1 MALGWIGLGHM
12 GIPMALRLRQAGHPV
27 NVYNRTVAKT
37 ASLVK
42 EGAIALASPR
52 AVVEQS
58 DIIFLMLA
66 DGPAITAIFEQED
79 GLLTSELSGKTL
91 VNLSTISPEQSVS
104 FAERIEQAGATYLE
118 APVSGSVVVAEA
130 GQLVLL
136 LGGDEQAIA
145 ACRPYFEILGKE
157 SIHFGAHGT
166 GSSAKLAINLLLA
179 LVGEGVA
186 ETLLLGERAG
196 LDKEKLLQLI
206 GASGMNT
213 PLFQGKQTMY
223 RDEQFPPAF
232 PLRLMAKDLGLITE
246 EAKRLTLDLPLATM
260 ANQQYQQAL
269 EDGHGDEDMAAI
281 YVALK
286 KNEQHPY

>member
-12 GIPMALRLRQAGHPV
+12 GVPMALRLRRAGHPI
-27 NVYNRTVAKT
+27 NVYNRTVEKT
-37 ASLVK
+37 ESLVK
-42 EGAIALASPR
+42 EGAVALESPR

-66 DGPAITAIFEQED
+66 DGPAITAVFEQEN
-79 GLLTSELSGKTL
+79 GLLASKLSEKTL

-118 APVSGSVVVAEA
+118 APVSGSVGVAEA

-136 LGGDEQAIA
+136 LGGDEQTIA

-196 LDKEKLLQLI
+196 LDKEKLIQLI

-246 EAKRLTLDLPLATM
+246 VAKRLTLDLPLAAT
-260 ANQQYQQAL
+260 AQTQYQHAL
-269 EDGHGDEDMAAI
+269 ESGHGDEDMAAV
-281 YVALK
+281 YLSLK
-286 KNEQHPY
+286 QR

>member
-1 MALGWIGLGHM
+1 MSIGWIGLGHM
-12 GIPMALRLRQAGHPV
+12 GVPMALRLRRAGHPV
-27 NVYNRTVAKT
+27 NVYNRTMEKT
-37 ASLVK
+37 APLVN
-42 EGAIALASPR
+42 EGAVALGTPR
-52 AVVEQS
+52 AVIEQS

-66 DGPAITAIFEQED
+66 DGPAVTAVLEQAN
-79 GLLTSELSGKTL
+79 GLLASPLQGKII
-91 VNLSTISPEQSVS
+91 VNFSTISPEQSIS
-104 FAERIEQAGATYLE
+104 FAARIEQTGATYLE
-118 APVSGSVVVAEA
+118 APVSGSVGVAEA

-136 LGGDEQAIA
+136 LGGDDKAVAI
-145 ACRPYFEILGKE
+145 CRPYFEVLGKE

-186 ETLLLGERAG
+186 ETLWLGERAG

-223 RDEQFPPAF
+223 REERFPAAF

-246 EAKRLTLDLPLATM
+246 EAKRLTLDLPLATT
-260 ANQQYQQAL
+260 AHTQYQQAL
-269 EDGHGDEDMAAI
+269 QNGHGDEDMAAV
-281 YVALK
+281 YLSFK
-286 KNEQHPY
+286 QQ